1 LFWVF
6 GRNYL
11 EACRTPPDDD
21 KCEKHVILFWPIA
34 GLLAAGALA
43 IALGFVPPPH
53 ASTLI
58 RVSDGKVRISRGEMR
73 PHAKVQVAEVLSEAG
88 VSRCFIALTP
98 GNRVR
103 FSRGVPSAIH
113 QRLRNI
119 ILNQWA

>member
-1 LFWVF
+1 MVF
-6 GRNYL
+6 VWIISGS
-11 EACRTPPDDD
+11 
-21 KCEKHVILFWPIA
+21 VFA
-34 GLLAAGALA
+34 GLLA
-43 IALGFVPPPH
+43 IMFGFLPPPH

-58 RVSDGKVRISRGEMR
+58 RVNDGKVRISRGEMR
-73 PHAKVQVAEVLSEAG
+73 PHAKVQMAEVLSEAG